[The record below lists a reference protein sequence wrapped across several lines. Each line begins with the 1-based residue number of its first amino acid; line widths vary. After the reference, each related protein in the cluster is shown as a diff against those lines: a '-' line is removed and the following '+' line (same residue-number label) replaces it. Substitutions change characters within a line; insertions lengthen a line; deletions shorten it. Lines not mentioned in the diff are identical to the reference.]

1 MKSILL
7 LLFGGWLALLS
18 AFALLLALGGL
29 FLVAWCLSTW
39 VFVVFCCVDEYGFFL
54 FRQVWKQVRMV
65 IPFLENKLGDHP
77 KKEVYAITARFPG

>member
-39 VFVVFCCVDEYGFFL
+39 VFVVFCCVDDYGL
-54 FRQVWKQVRMV
+54 SPIQTS
-65 IPFLENKLGDHP
+65 LE
-77 KKEVYAITARFPG
+77 AC